1 MAAPSTD
8 SDAAEAAKASS
19 LSGLI
24 RARWAR
30 LSLARRTLFTYAG
43 VSLLFEALLYPAY
56 LFGVGMRPELTPS
69 LERGVLVAAT
79 AFCAW
84 LGALH
89 WLVSGLSWSAEESF
103 DEHTDGEL
111 RAAAATLDRLPW
123 RTAALWSLKWSSEF
137 SVFALWTGDSAAWL
151 AESLF
156 VATMLLGP
164 LPLGHAMTVWLGR
177 SELGRVCEALRRRG
191 LSPELPQAP
200 LARRLVLSGM
210 ALVIVPSL
218 YMAAMAASP
227 LARQTLA
234 REWLVALFFGAIILF
249 GVLCSLLLSVT
260 LTAPLEALTRVMRRI
275 TRQGEVARVAHIAQE
290 RNDEIG
296 ALVASTNEMIDRLN
310 RTEGERAAALRSLE
324 TLNERLEAEVE
335 QRTQKLTQANEAL
348 ARAIRDQA
356 RANTDMRLVLDSV
369 GQGFLSADRAG
380 VVTGNHSTKTE
391 DWFGPLAPDARI
403 WAYLGAHDRR
413 FAAQLEAAWMGVADD
428 ALPIEVV
435 LGNCPERL
443 RVGELTLQIEYRPLW
458 TQQVLAGIVLVVS
471 DISAEIEAERAALAQ
486 HELTQLV
493 DHLVRDRNGVIQFV
507 REARRIVEAL
517 ARGSADSARLL
528 HTLKGSAGQYGI
540 SSVARACQELEE
552 RMVESVGSA
561 ERPDY
566 DSVCSAWQAFIE
578 RARALVHVDQSPV
591 DVSERDLYALRE
603 HVNKGTPRNVLDR
616 LIAELRYEPI
626 ARPLERAANKAR
638 ELALRLGKGAIET
651 SVDADEL
658 RFAPERWGQLWAAS
672 LHAVRNAVDHGLET
686 PEERL
691 ASGKALPG
699 RIALSAHLDTENLVI
714 SVADDGRG
722 VDWVGVAE
730 RAKLAGLPCSTHD
743 ELVAALFTDGIT
755 TSRVASEVSGRGLGL
770 AALRSAVVEL
780 GGSIEIESAP
790 ERGTTLRMRLP
801 QATRL
806 SLSPARQPLG

>member
-1 MAAPSTD
+1 M
-8 SDAAEAAKASS
+8 
-19 LSGLI
+19 
-24 RARWAR
+24 
-30 LSLARRTLFTYAG
+30 LFTYAG

-56 LFGVGMRPELTPS
+56 VFGVGTRPELGPRS
-69 LERGVLVAAT
+69 AEHGLVVPAM

-84 LGALH
+84 LGALY
-89 WLVSGLSWSAEESF
+89 WLVSGLRWSREESF
-103 DEHTDGEL
+103 EEHSDATL
-111 RAAAATLDRLPW
+111 RATAATLDRLPW
-123 RTAALWSLKWSSEF
+123 RTAALWSVKWSSEF
-137 SVFALWTGDSAAWL
+137 SAFALLTGDRAAWL

-164 LPLGHAMTVWLGR
+164 LPLGHAMTVWLTR
-177 SELGRVCEALRRRG
+177 RELGRVCEALRRRG
-191 LSPELPQAP
+191 LGPELPRAP

-227 LARQTLA
+227 LGRQSLA

-260 LTAPLEALTRVMRRI
+260 LTAPLEALTRVVRRI
-275 TRQGEVARVAHIAQE
+275 TRQGEIGQVAHIAQE
-290 RNDEIG
+290 RTDEIG
-296 ALVASTNEMIDRLN
+296 ELVASTNEMIDRLN
-310 RTEGERAAALRSLE
+310 RTERERAAALRSLE
-324 TLNERLEAEVE
+324 ALNERLEAEVE
-335 QRTQKLTQANEAL
+335 QRTRKLTQANEAL

-403 WAYLGAHDRR
+403 WAYLGARDRR
-413 FAAQLEAAWMGVADD
+413 FAAQLEAAWMGLADD
-428 ALPIEVV
+428 ALPVDVV

-443 RVGELTLQIEYRPLW
+443 HAAGLTLQIEYRPLW
-458 TQQVLAGIVLVVS
+458 TQRVLAGVVLVVS

-493 DHLVRDRNGVIQFV
+493 EHLVRDRNGVIQFV
-507 REARRIVEAL
+507 REARRIVDAL
-517 ARGSADSARLL
+517 ARGSSDSARLL
-528 HTLKGSAGQYGI
+528 HTLKGNAAQFGI
-540 SSVARACQELEE
+540 GSVARACQDLEE
-552 RMVESVGSA
+552 SMAESVGST
-561 ERPDY
+561 EPPDY
-566 DSVCSAWQAFIE
+566 GSVCSSWQAFIE
-578 RARALVHVDQSPV
+578 RARALVQVDQSPL
-591 DVSERDLYALRE
+591 DVSERDLYSLRE
-603 HVNKGTPRNVLDR
+603 HVNKGTPRSVLDR

-638 ELALRLGKGAIET
+638 ELALRLGKGTIQT
-651 SVDADEL
+651 SVEADEL

-691 ASGKALPG
+691 ANGKSLPG
-699 RIALSAHLDTENLVI
+699 RIALSARVDTENLVI

-722 VDWVGVAE
+722 VDWVSVAE
-730 RAKLAGLPCSTHD
+730 RARRAGLPCSTHD

-755 TSRVASEVSGRGLGL
+755 TSRRASEISGRGLGL

-801 QATRL
+801 HATRL
-806 SLSPARQPLG
+806 SLSPVHHPLG

>member
-1 MAAPSTD
+1 VAAPSTD
-8 SDAAEAAKASS
+8 PAAEAAGARSAVDALRS
-19 LSGLI
+19 
-24 RARWAR
+24 RWAR
-30 LSLARRTLFTYAG
+30 LVLGRRTLITYAG

-56 LFGVGMRPELTPS
+56 LFGVGTRPDVGPEFAQRACL
-69 LERGVLVAAT
+69 LAAA
-79 AFCAW
+79 AFCLW

-89 WLVSGLSWSAEESF
+89 RLVARLNWSADESF
-103 DEHTDGEL
+103 EQYSDAAL
-111 RAAAATLDRLPW
+111 RAEAATLDRLPW
-123 RTAALWSLKWSSEF
+123 RTAALWSMKWSSEF
-137 SVFALWTGDSAAWL
+137 TLFALWSGEGSAWL
-151 AESLF
+151 SEGLF

-177 SELGRVCEALRRRG
+177 RELGRVCEALRRRG
-191 LSPELPQAP
+191 LSPDLPHAP

-227 LARQTLA
+227 NAGRALA

-260 LTAPLEALTRVMRRI
+260 LTAPLQALTRVVRHI
-275 TRQGEVARVAHIAQE
+275 TRQGEVGQVSHIAQE
-290 RNDEIG
+290 RTDEIG

-310 RTEGERAAALRSLE
+310 RTERERGAALHSLE

-335 QRTQKLTQANEAL
+335 QRTQRLTQANEAL

-356 RANTDMRLVLDSV
+356 QANADMRLVLDSV

-380 VVTGNHSTKTE
+380 VVTGKHSTKTE
-391 DWFGPLAPDARI
+391 DWFGPLAPGSRLWD
-403 WAYLGAHDRR
+403 YLGARDRR
-413 FAAQLEAAWMGVADD
+413 FALQLEAAWMGLADD
-428 ALPIEVV
+428 ALPLEVV

-443 RVGELTLQIEYRPLW
+443 RLGALTLQIEYRPLW
-458 TQQVLAGIVLVVS
+458 DRGTLAGVVLVVS
-471 DISAEIEAERAALAQ
+471 DVSAAIEAERAALAQ
-486 HELTQLV
+486 HELTQLL

-517 ARGSADSARLL
+517 GRGSPDAARLL

-540 SSVARACQELEE
+540 TSVARACQDLEE
-552 RMVESVGSA
+552 QLAESAGSG

-566 DSVCSAWQAFIE
+566 GSVCDAWQAFIE
-578 RARALVHVDQSPV
+578 RARALVHMDQSPV
-591 DVSERDLYALRE
+591 DISERDLYTLRE
-603 HVNKGTPRNVLDR
+603 HVAKGTPRSVLDR

-651 SVDADEL
+651 SVEADEL

-722 VDWVGVAE
+722 VDWAGVAQ
-730 RAKLAGLPCSTHD
+730 RARQAGLPWATHED
-743 ELVAALFTDGIT
+743 LVAALFTDGIT
-755 TSRVASEVSGRGLGL
+755 TSRVPSEISGRGLGL
-770 AALRSAVVEL
+770 AALRSAVADL

-801 QATRL
+801 QSTRL
-806 SLSPARQPLG
+806 SLQPVRHPMD